1 MSLLYQ
7 KHASRPLTLDNR
19 VEPDLYRDVFP
30 YTHVSRIEFD
40 DTFLVPRP
48 ADPMFITDTTF
59 RDGQQARPPY
69 TVKQIAR
76 IYDLLHKLGGKSG
89 LIQASEFFMY
99 SPKDRKAIEVCRSRG
114 YRFPRVTGWIRANMD
129 DLKIAHDMEFDEVGL
144 LTSMS
149 DYHIF
154 LKLGKTR
161 EQAMNDYLKV
171 VTKALEWGI
180 VPRCHFEDVTRADI
194 YGFCLP
200 FARKLMELSHEASM
214 PIKIRLCDTMGYGV
228 PFPGAALPR
237 SVQRIVR
244 AFTDE
249 AGVPGAWLEWHGH
262 NDFHK
267 VLVNGVTA
275 WLYGC
280 GGVNGTLMG
289 FGERTGNAPLEALVI
304 DYISLTGNDE
314 AADPT
319 VITEIA
325 QYFEKELDYRI
336 PDNYPFAGK
345 DFNATSAGIHVD
357 GLAKNEEIYNIFDT
371 TKLLNRSVPIIIND
385 KAGRA
390 GVAYWIN
397 QQFNLPPERQVS
409 KKHPAVGQIHT
420 RIMAA
425 YEEGRNT
432 SFSNKEIKN
441 LVRRFMPELFDSEFD
456 QMKRIA
462 GELASNLVERLARDC
477 QSTAD
482 SEALTAQLQ
491 HFVRDYSFIQYA
503 YVTDVKGHSTAIAI
517 SDPGD
522 QKGYKAFPIGFDYSN
537 REWFLQPMRTGKL
550 HITNVHQSQ
559 VTGQLIITVSTV
571 ITDAN
576 DEIIGVLGA
585 DIQLEEIIRRAESLE
600 AEVPNSEEE

>member
-1 MSLLYQ
+1 MSIIHQ
-7 KHASRPLTLDNR
+7 PGGNR
-19 VEPDLYRDVFP
+19 VLNLHEPEKPQLYRELFP
-30 YTHVSRIEFD
+30 YTSICRTSFD
-40 DTFLVPRP
+40 EVLLAPRP
-48 ADPMFITDTTF
+48 AEQMRITDTTF

-69 TVKQIAR
+69 TVKQVAKMF
-76 IYDLLHKLGGKSG
+76 DFLHRLGGKTG
-89 LIQASEFFMY
+89 LITASEFFLY
-99 SPKDRKAIEVCRSRG
+99 SAKDRKCIDVCRARG
-114 YRFPRVTGWIRANMD
+114 YRFPRVTAWIRATKE
-129 DLKIAHDMEFDEVGL
+129 DLKLVRDMEFDETGM
-144 LTSMS
+144 LTSVS

-161 EQAMNDYLKV
+161 QQAMDMYVDLASQ
-171 VTKALEWGI
+171 ALEWGI
-180 VPRCHFEDVTRADI
+180 IPRCHFEDVTRADI

-200 FARKLMELSHEASM
+200 LAQRLMELSRQSGM
-214 PIKIRLCDTMGYGV
+214 PVKIRLCDTMGYGV

-371 TKLLNRSVPIIIND
+371 TKILNRSVPIIIND